1 MSSPGAGDEELLGRL
16 ADLALVEPDALV
28 AGVDGDQ
35 AAALLEAF
43 AGDLV
48 DALSAARARAAELAQ
63 EIAGGTDP
71 LSLVAAT
78 REVRVRDGGHAA
90 EERAVARLAERQQA
104 AALLCR
110 LDRVAARVIPR
121 LFEVERR
128 VG

>member
-1 MSSPGAGDEELLGRL
+1 MGTRPPPCSRRSPLIWSN
-16 ADLALVEPDALV
+16 
-28 AGVDGDQ
+28 
-35 AAALLEAF
+35 
-43 AGDLV
+43 
-48 DALSAARARAAELAQ
+48 ALSAARARAVELAQ

-71 LSLVAAT
+71 LSLVGAT
-78 REVRVRDGGHAA
+78 REVRVRDGGHTA